1 MSLMVLRNQDSL
13 QYEEELAMYVAR
25 CEEEL
30 GPQSSSHFVMSMPLY
45 VTYFITA
52 LSARKKNRTFLLTS
66 M

>member
-1 MSLMVLRNQDSL
+1 
-13 QYEEELAMYVAR
+13 MYVAR